1 MNSTLENPR
10 TLRYSARHISKP
22 ISFFFAS
29 PKAKSVNLAGDFNG
43 WSRDAHPLQRRA
55 DGWWFLQVPLTHGHH
70 QYYFLVD
77 GVPTLDE
84 HASGIARNERDE
96 PVSLVAVS

>member
-1 MNSTLENPR
+1 MNATLEKPK
-10 TLRYSARHISKP
+10 TTKYSAKYNSRP

-29 PKAKSVNLAGDFNG
+29 SKAKSVNLVGDFNG
-43 WSRDAHPLQRRA
+43 WDPNAHPMQRRE

-77 GVPTLDE
+77 GVATLDE
-84 HASGIARNERDE
+84 HAQGIARNDRDE
-96 PVSLVAVS
+96 PVSVIAVS